1 MAYEL
6 EKEFKEFIS
15 GLLEKGIINNR
26 EADYL
31 TAFTELYVDF
41 QEKSGKTKEEIYSE
55 IGNEIGKR
63 LLENIIEKKGG
74 KFLDQKLLKLLEEVP
89 GIKLSEIKG
98 LTPSRMTYE
107 KLFQLAVF
115 GLTEDKFITTG
126 YLKNKPEDPY
136 IPTNLCFALL
146 NLGNLVDDE
155 DLRSI
160 VLNKVLE
167 LYGLKRG
174 SYSLPTNISA
184 GIRDEF
190 YQYLKYLLY
199 RIKWTFR
206 ENVEDLQD
214 SLVFYNRSLALY
226 SPEAGSMNIF
236 STSSGI
242 VIPEEYRGDQ
252 IKKKNPYRRKY
263 FDEGIGSPNAY
274 QLPKYYQWD
283 SEVTAKNLWKRYL
296 EAKRSREYREEA
308 VGTLAKFLQVPNLEI
323 TEAPFREEPWK
334 VFFTLVSDKTLV
346 LSERGEAR
354 KINHGFMVDE
364 DILKTE
370 KSVYD
375 QIASL
380 LGKTENGIIGNIK
393 SVYKRGEFR
402 IYKRLDEVCSTPKEA
417 RERAMDIVEL
427 LLERGKLLE
436 RKEEQVK
443 PPVITVPSKEKVEEE
458 KAFARMWTLSTDDPE
473 DGEPISKR
481 EYQEIMEMNEEG
493 KIALLVVKSHLV
505 REIYANGK
513 KVNDISLTE
522 FKLLEY
528 FLKHKGVGG
537 DIINLLEYV
546 WDEKN
551 SADIWRK
558 KLREAEEKN
567 EEYVVREDIRNKN
580 SRIPKTISL
589 LNRFLFNNFGIK
601 IRSFKKYIY
610 KFTSPIQYY
619 FLEPP

>member
-1 MAYEL
+1 MDYEL

-41 QEKSGKTKEEIYSE
+41 QEKSGKTKEEIYNE

-184 GIRDEF
+184 GIRDKF

-263 FDEGIGSPNAY
+263 FNVGIGSPNAY

-296 EAKRSREYREEA
+296 EAKKSREYIDEA
-308 VGTLAKFLQVPNLEI
+308 VGVLAKFLQVPNLEI

-364 DILKTE
+364 DVLKTE

-393 SVYKRGEFR
+393 SIYKRGEFR
-402 IYKRLDEVCSTPKEA
+402 IYKRLDEVCSAPKEA
-417 RERAMDIVEL
+417 RERARDVVEL

-443 PPVITVPSKEKVEEE
+443 PPVITVPPKEKVEEE
-458 KAFARMWTLSTDDPE
+458 KEYDIYINGELRHMTRNEVEELESRKSEYLAWAWVDDEKSEVIIDKVNRDIKPDSIAFNFLREILKKVGKDLLHDTIYKEVPE
-473 DGEPISKR
+473 IKKGSIHQNLNKLKEKTGHVLDKYITGEKRFRFSISKFKSCL
-481 EYQEIMEMNEEG
+481 IM
-493 KIALLVVKSHLV
+493 
-505 REIYANGK
+505 K
-513 KVNDISLTE
+513 K
-522 FKLLEY
+522 
-528 FLKHKGVGG
+528 
-537 DIINLLEYV
+537 
-546 WDEKN
+546 
-551 SADIWRK
+551 K
-558 KLREAEEKN
+558 K
-567 EEYVVREDIRNKN
+567 
-580 SRIPKTISL
+580 
-589 LNRFLFNNFGIK
+589 
-601 IRSFKKYIY
+601 
-610 KFTSPIQYY
+610 
-619 FLEPP
+619 